1 MISTKK
7 TLLLS
12 AISLF
17 SASMIL
23 AKTEEAISISTHKTK
38 LDNKIETIVKE
49 EIVCISGKEIMDKSE
64 AGEALQAKL
73 QSAQEEATKSL
84 KEEETKLLKKQQQL
98 QAAQA
103 EAQSKQQ
110 ELQAKKDALDADVV
124 EFEKT
129 APALSEEARNKKI
142 EPLQARGQS
151 LVDDKRKFDRMVQ
164 ALEDD
169 GVEFNRMQQKLQ
181 ADIKKVES
189 KMQALYQKEMNPF
202 DALVKETIQ
211 EVAQREGWYMV
222 LMQESLVYAHP
233 SRSKTQLIVTELNK
247 KTKAINQAKKQ
258 AIEKNNMKKETS
270 VSKDSPKQKKSESID
285 SDENIKAY
293 G

>member
-1 MISTKK
+1 MISTKT

-23 AKTEEAISISTHKTK
+23 TKMEEPISTSIQKNK
-38 LDNKIETIVKE
+38 LDNKIETIIKE
-49 EIVCISGKEIMDKSE
+49 EIVCISGKDIMEKSE

-73 QSAQEEATKSL
+73 QSAQEEAAKPL
-84 KEEETKLLKKQQQL
+84 KEEEAKLLKKQQQL

-103 EAQSKQQ
+103 EAQNKQQ

-124 EFEKT
+124 EFEKI

-169 GVEFNRMQQKLQ
+169 GLEFNRMQQKLQ
-181 ADIKKVES
+181 ADVKKMEA

-211 EVAQREGWYMV
+211 EVAQREGWYIV
-222 LMQESLVYAHP
+222 LMQESVVYAHP
-233 SRSKTQLIVTELNK
+233 SRSKTQLIITELNK
-247 KTKAINQAKKQ
+247 KTKAANQAKKQ

-270 VSKDSPKQKKSESID
+270 ASTDSSKQKKSGSID
-285 SDENIKAY
+285 SAENLKAY